1 MAIRHA
7 ARHYTPE
14 DKLHKGNRSRSL
26 GANRPEPKKSDT
38 SEKRIQEIKISNCD
52 AERSCV

>member
-14 DKLHKGNRSRSL
+14 GKLHKGNRSRSL
-26 GANRPEPKKSDT
+26 GANSPEPKKSDT